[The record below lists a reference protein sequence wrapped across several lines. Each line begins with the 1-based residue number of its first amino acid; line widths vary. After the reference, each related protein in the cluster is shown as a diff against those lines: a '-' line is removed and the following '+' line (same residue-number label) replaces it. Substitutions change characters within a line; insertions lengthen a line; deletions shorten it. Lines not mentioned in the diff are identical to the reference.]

1 MCVSWLISVY
11 ISILNP
17 IRISWLRFLVY
28 DYVCLIK
35 KSKYIFTIKLQC
47 NRGKS
52 SLFDQFTPKLR
63 EKLPTVAIHKWK
75 NLLFYTGPTAH
86 GFGATTVAILSWSV
100 PLARATTHK
109 GQNSYLVSPSLP
121 PSGNALL
128 IACGKA
134 LSLHPEM
141 RDRSNQDQ
149 SSLSLSF

>member
-75 NLLFYTGPTAH
+75 NLLFYTGDRLPTDLAPLPSPSWADRCLSQGRRRIKDKTH
-86 GFGATTVAILSWSV
+86 IWFVHRYLPLETHSWS
-100 PLARATTHK
+100 RAEKLCRFIPRWETDPIRTRAL
-109 GQNSYLVSPSLP
+109 YL
-121 PSGNALL
+121 
-128 IACGKA
+128 
-134 LSLHPEM
+134 
-141 RDRSNQDQ
+141 
-149 SSLSLSF
+149 